1 MEEKTLR
8 VQWETLPES
17 WTRGQEVR
25 LALEAILAAFQ
36 VPGGATALLNTWLS
50 LRILE
55 GPERWPALT
64 WPQPHSGPDCLKEGV
79 GSLL

>member
-50 LRILE
+50 LRIL
-55 GPERWPALT
+55 
-64 WPQPHSGPDCLKEGV
+64 
-79 GSLL
+79 